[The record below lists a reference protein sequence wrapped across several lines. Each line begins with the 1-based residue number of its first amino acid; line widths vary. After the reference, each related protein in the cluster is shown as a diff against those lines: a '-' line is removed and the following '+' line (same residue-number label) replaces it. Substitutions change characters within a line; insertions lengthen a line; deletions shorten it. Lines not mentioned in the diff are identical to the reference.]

1 MMKGSNGTKKDGYD
15 SFSRA
20 EVLALAS
27 LSFRGNT
34 VWERNY
40 ALCEVQDWLSEQF
53 GIEPEE
59 FLKAVRAEKIGK
71 RIKFPS

>member
-1 MMKGSNGTKKDGYD
+1 MKKGSNSTKKDGYD

-20 EVLALAS
+20 EVIALAS
-27 LSFRGNT
+27 QSFRGDT
-34 VWERNY
+34 LWERNY
-40 ALCEVQDWLSEQF
+40 ALCEVQNWLSEHF

-59 FLKAVRAEKIGK
+59 FLKAARAERIGK